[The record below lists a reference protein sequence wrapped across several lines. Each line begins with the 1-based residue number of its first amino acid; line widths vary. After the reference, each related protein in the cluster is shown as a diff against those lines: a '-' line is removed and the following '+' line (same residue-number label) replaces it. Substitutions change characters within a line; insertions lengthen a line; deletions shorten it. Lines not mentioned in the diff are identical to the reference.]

1 MTQEE
6 FNKEFSEFFRD
17 YVKSYIDDCLYQNEE
32 FLTEVCE
39 NVLELDDEEIT
50 EEDIGRVRKMIDIC
64 TLRPGIGRWLV
75 PTSFLVWQKVR
86 FSIMPIHLSD
96 CILKFIKFIKKLWD
110 HDAMFW
116 TLLHDK
122 NCMIRTLRKCI
133 SLVC

>member
-50 EEDIGRVRKMIDIC
+50 EEDIGRVRKMIDI
-64 TLRPGIGRWLV
+64 W
-75 PTSFLVWQKVR
+75 SKEANF
-86 FSIMPIHLSD
+86 
-96 CILKFIKFIKKLWD
+96 
-110 HDAMFW
+110 
-116 TLLHDK
+116 
-122 NCMIRTLRKCI
+122 NI
-133 SLVC
+133 SHK